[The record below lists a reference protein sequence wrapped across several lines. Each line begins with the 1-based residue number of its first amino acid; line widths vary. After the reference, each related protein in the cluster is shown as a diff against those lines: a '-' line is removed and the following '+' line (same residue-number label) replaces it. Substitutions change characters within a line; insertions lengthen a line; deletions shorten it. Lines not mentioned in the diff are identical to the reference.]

1 MEEAILAFYIYMEV
15 FGLSLN
21 KNTDPHPKKNKNFM
35 RSSLK

>member
-21 KNTDPHPKKNKNFM
+21 KNTDPHPKKI
-35 RSSLK
+35 RISWEAL